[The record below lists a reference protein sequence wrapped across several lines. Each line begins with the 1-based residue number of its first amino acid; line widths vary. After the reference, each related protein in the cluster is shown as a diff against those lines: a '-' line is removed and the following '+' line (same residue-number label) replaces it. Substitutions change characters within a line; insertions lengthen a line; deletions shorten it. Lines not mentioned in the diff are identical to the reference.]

1 MQRFT
6 PFLVPIL
13 LSVALAGSFL
23 LPAYQWAV
31 GLPALAVLMS
41 WGVRYVRRQRALLS
55 EQEQRHDRRRQLLS
69 TLAHEVRT
77 PLTVIRSS
85 ITILMDEERS
95 GPLSDKQRR
104 FVGSIYGNAQR
115 LEALTENILAGL
127 KIESWSESL
136 RLRPVDLRKEVVS
149 VVRTMEPALAP
160 REQRIHY
167 MFPSMLPRAQAD
179 PQWIGQ
185 VLVNLIHNAGKYT
198 DVGGTIDIT
207 VTENEHYLVLSVSD
221 NGAGLSNRRPDV
233 FEPFVQGD
241 PQGPASSE
249 GTGLGLAIVK
259 RVIALHGGEVYVA
272 SRQDGGTTVSVTLKK
287 AGTHG

>member
-1 MQRFT
+1 MPSITRWT
-6 PFLVPIL
+6 IPISLMLVTGA
-13 LSVALAGSFL
+13 SYA
-23 LPAYQWAV
+23 LPAYRWVV
-31 GLPALAVLMS
+31 GLPALAVLAV
-41 WGVRYVRRQRALLS
+41 WQVRCAGRQQAIFA
-55 EQEQRHDRRRQLLS
+55 EQEERHDRRRQLLS

-85 ITILMDEERS
+85 STILMDEERS
-95 GPLSDKQRR
+95 GALSDKQRR

-127 KIESWSESL
+127 KIESWSDSL
-136 RLRPVDLRKEVVS
+136 RLRPVDLRKEVIS
-149 VVRTMEPALAP
+149 VTRSLEPALAV

-198 DVGGTIDIT
+198 DVGGTIDIA

-221 NGAGLSNRRPDV
+221 NGAGLPDRRPDV

-241 PQGPASSE
+241 PQGSAGSE

-287 AGTHG
+287 AGSHG

>member
-1 MQRFT
+1 MPRIM
-6 PFLVPIL
+6 PFVVPSFLTLV
-13 LSVALAGSFL
+13 VGGSFA

-31 GLPALAVLMS
+31 GVPALACQVVWLT
-41 WGVRYVRRQRALLS
+41 RYVRRERGLRI

-85 ITILMDEERS
+85 STILLDEERS
-95 GPLSDKQRR
+95 GALSDKQRR
-104 FVGSIYGNAQR
+104 FVGSIYGNSQR

-127 KIESWSESL
+127 KIESWSDSL
-136 RLRPVDLRKEVVS
+136 RLRPVDLRKEVIAVARS
-149 VVRTMEPALAP
+149 MEPALAT
-160 REQRIHY
+160 RDQRIHY
-167 MFPSMLPRAQAD
+167 MFPSILSRAQAD

-198 DVGGTIDIT
+198 DADGTIDIR

-221 NGAGLSNRRPDV
+221 NGSGLPDRRPDV

-241 PQGPASSE
+241 PRGSASSE

-287 AGTHG
+287 AKSHE